1 MTYKELGDF
10 LINWVTKNFCIL
22 SNTIRAEGSN
32 CPVTLS
38 LGDFHIIG
46 GSIFILL
53 LVILIYFILLGIP
66 HFLSNIIK
74 GIPDFI
80 SDIIKGISYVSSGMI
95 YTLGCIVGI
104 LPSIIYSLFKIF
116 KLNDNKF
123 FKLFNNLIF
132 RMRPIYYAITF
143 TAKRAD
149 INDKQLSSKEIKE
162 LNFEYKAYNIG
173 IIIEGL
179 VFLFL
184 LFLVSLSIFY

>member
-10 LINWVTKNFCIL
+10 LINWITKNFCIL
-22 SNTIRAEGSN
+22 SNTIGAEASN

-53 LVILIYFILLGIP
+53 LVILIYFIL
-66 HFLSNIIK
+66 S

-80 SDIIKGISYVSSGMI
+80 SNIIKCISYVSSGMI

-104 LPSIIYSLFKIF
+104 LPSIIYSLFKIL

-132 RMRPIYYAITF
+132 RIRPIYYAITF

-179 VFLFL
+179 GFLFL
-184 LFLVSLSIFY
+184 LFLVSFIIFY